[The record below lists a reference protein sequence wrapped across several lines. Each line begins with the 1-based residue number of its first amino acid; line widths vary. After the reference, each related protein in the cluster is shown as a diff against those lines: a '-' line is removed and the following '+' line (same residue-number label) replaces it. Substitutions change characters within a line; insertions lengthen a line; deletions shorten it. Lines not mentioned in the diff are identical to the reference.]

1 MGSRINSDAVIQ
13 RRRNFIMTTRLNL
26 PLLALCAALAGAA
39 SLPARAEGLYAG
51 GELGSPGYQDNVNGV
66 SGSGS
71 GLSGKVYGGY
81 QLNPNVAVEAG
92 AMDLGHVDEAAGKVK
107 GQGLFVDV
115 VGSVP
120 IAQDW
125 SVLGRVGAARANL
138 ETSNGD
144 DHGAGLDYG
153 AGLQYQLN
161 PNVALRGEWENY
173 RVSVFDE
180 HPNIHQYLFGVKLG
194 F

>member
-1 MGSRINSDAVIQ
+1 
-13 RRRNFIMTTRLNL
+13 MTTRLNL
-26 PLLALCAALAGAA
+26 SLLTLCAALGCAA
-39 SLPARAEGLYAG
+39 SLPARAEGFYAG
-51 GELGSPGYQDNVNGV
+51 GELGSPSYRDDINGV
-66 SGSGS
+66 NAGSSGTGA
-71 GLSGKVYGGY
+71 SGKVYGGY

-92 AMDLGHVDEAAGKVK
+92 GMDLGHVDEATGKIK
-107 GQGLFVDV
+107 GQGLCVDL

-125 SVLGRVGAARANL
+125 SVLGRVGAARADL

-153 AGLQYQLN
+153 AGVQYKLN
-161 PNVALRGEWENY
+161 SNVSLRGEWENY
-173 RVSVFDE
+173 RVAVFDE
-180 HPNIHQYLFGVKLG
+180 HPNIHQYSFGVKLG

>member
-1 MGSRINSDAVIQ
+1 
-13 RRRNFIMTTRLNL
+13 MTTRLNL
-26 PLLALCAALAGAA
+26 PLFALCAALAGAA

-66 SGSGS
+66 SAGGSGT

-81 QLNPNVAVEAG
+81 QVNPNVAVEAG
-92 AMDLGHVDEAAGKVK
+92 GMDLGHVDEATGKIK

-115 VGSVP
+115 VGSLP

-125 SVLGRVGAARANL
+125 SVLGRVGAAHANL

-144 DHGAGLDYG
+144 DHGSGLDYG
-153 AGLQYQLN
+153 AGLQYKLN
-161 PNVALRGEWENY
+161 SNVSLRGEWENY
-173 RVSVFDE
+173 HVSAFDE
-180 HPNIHQYLFGVKLG
+180 HPNIHQYSFGVKLG